1 VSRPRRKAPS
11 RGRAPRQASPPRRR
25 WGLPGVVILFLALVA
40 VAACGLVWLSFAPG
54 PGPREGGTES
64 TVVLKH
70 GSSLPQISETLA
82 DAGVVRLPFAFAL
95 LAKATGGERRLR
107 AGEYAIPARASAWD
121 ILAMIRAGKIVRHLV
136 TIPEGITSAQ
146 VADILNANPVL
157 TGHVQPPPEGSVMP
171 QTYDVERGQ
180 DRDDVLLMMTDA
192 QTKLVDA
199 LWAARQPGLPYKNP
213 HQALALASII
223 EKETAVAAE
232 RPHVA
237 GVYLNRLA
245 KGVRLESDP
254 TIIYGLTKGRPLGR
268 SLTHAEVIAPTA
280 YNTYVISG
288 LPPTPIANPGRAS
301 IEAALNPQATRDMFF
316 VADGT
321 GGHVFAETFE
331 QHQKNVVRWR
341 AIAQSLKGR

>member
-1 VSRPRRKAPS
+1 
-11 RGRAPRQASPPRRR
+11 
-25 WGLPGVVILFLALVA
+25 VILFLILV
-40 VAACGLVWLSFAPG
+40 VLAAGAIAWLSFGPG
-54 PGPREGGTES
+54 PGPREGGTET

-70 GSSLPQISETLA
+70 GSALPQISEALA

-95 LAKATGGERRLR
+95 LAKATGGGQHLR
-107 AGEYAIPARASAWD
+107 AGEYSIPAKASSWD
-121 ILAMIRAGKIVRHLV
+121 ILAMIRAGRIVRHLV

-157 TGHVQPPPEGSVMP
+157 TGQVQPPAEGSVMP

-180 DRDDVLLMMTDA
+180 DRNDVLQMMMDA
-192 QTKLVDA
+192 QTKLVA
-199 LWAARQPGLPYKNP
+199 TLWDGRMPGLPYKTP
-213 HQALALASII
+213 EQALAMASII

-245 KGVRLESDP
+245 KGIRLESDP

-268 SLTHAEVIAPTA
+268 SLTHAEVIEPTA

-301 IEAALNPQATRDMFF
+301 IEAALNPMATRDMFF

>member
-1 VSRPRRKAPS
+1 
-11 RGRAPRQASPPRRR
+11 
-25 WGLPGVVILFLALVA
+25 VILFLAL
-40 VAACGLVWLSFAPG
+40 AALAGGALLWLDFGPG

-64 TVVLKH
+64 TVVLKR
-70 GSSLPQISETLA
+70 GSGLPQISESLA
-82 DAGVVRLPFAFAL
+82 DAGVVRLPFAFAV
-95 LAKATGGERRLR
+95 LAKATGGGQHLR
-107 AGEYAIPARASAWD
+107 AGEYSIPARASAWD
-121 ILAMIRAGKIVRHLV
+121 ILGMIRAGKIVRHLV

-157 TGHVQPPPEGSVMP
+157 TGQVRTPPEGSVMP

-180 DRDDVLLMMTDA
+180 DRNAVLQTMMDA
-192 QTKLVDA
+192 QTKLVA
-199 LWAARQPGLPYKNP
+199 TLWAHRQPGLPYKNQ
-213 HQALALASII
+213 HQALAMASII

-237 GVYLNRLA
+237 GVYLNRLT

-268 SLTHAEVIAPTA
+268 SLTHAEVIEPTA

-301 IEAALNPQATRDMFF
+301 IEAALKPMSTRDMFF
-316 VADGT
+316 VADGS